1 MGIKE
6 FYSEIGSSYKDVA
19 DRLGSEDFIL
29 HFVVKFKED
38 KNFDLLKAALKNGDT
53 DTAFRAAHTLKGV
66 SANLGF
72 TALYNAVSQI
82 TEALRNGDIARAK
95 GLFPHVSEKY
105 AAVLKAIQGL

>member
-38 KNFDLLKAALKNGDT
+38 ENFDLLKAALKNGDT

-82 TEALRNGDIARAK
+82 TEALRNGDIVRAK
-95 GLFPHVSEKY
+95 GLFPHVSEKH

>member
-38 KNFDLLKAALKNGDT
+38 ENFDLLKAALKNGDT

-72 TALYNAVSQI
+72 TAVSQI

>member
-29 HFVVKFKED
+29 HFVVKF
-38 KNFDLLKAALKNGDT
+38 
-53 DTAFRAAHTLKGV
+53 
-66 SANLGF
+66 NLGF

>member
-38 KNFDLLKAALKNGDT
+38 ENFD
-53 DTAFRAAHTLKGV
+53 
-66 SANLGF
+66 
-72 TALYNAVSQI
+72 
-82 TEALRNGDIARAK
+82 GDIARAK

>member
-29 HFVVKFKED
+29 HFVLKFKED
-38 KNFDLLKAALKNGDT
+38 ENFDLLKAALKNGDT

-66 SANLGF
+66 AANLGF
-72 TALYNAVSQI
+72 TVLYNAVSQI
-82 TEALRNGDIARAK
+82 TEALRNGDIASAK
-95 GLFPHVSEKY
+95 GLFPNVSEKY
-105 AAVLKAIQGL
+105 TAVLKAAQKL